1 MLVTSTARNYSVLG
15 AGKRHRN
22 PARRLHRKPLTMRKI
37 EDEGNFALAN
47 EDVRSR
53 YAESADPLAVLAVD
67 DVFDPVACALAACFG
82 DDGCALERGFCRLR

>member
-15 AGKRHRN
+15 A
-22 PARRLHRKPLTMRKI
+22 
-37 EDEGNFALAN
+37 DNFALAN